1 MARRG
6 LYANINARKKAGTS
20 RPKSKS
26 TISKKAYA
34 NMKAGFP
41 KKKNMRSRN
50 YKAEYRKYQ
59 SSTKSKLDRASRNR
73 ARRRLARLGAVSKGD
88 GKDIDHRNKN
98 PRDNSMSNLRVTS
111 KKLNRGRYRV
121 S

>member
-1 MARRG
+1 
-6 LYANINARKKAGTS
+6 
-20 RPKSKS
+20 
-26 TISKKAYA
+26 
-34 NMKAGFP
+34 
-41 KKKNMRSRN
+41 MRSRN

-88 GKDIDHRNKN
+88 GRDIDHRNKN

-111 KKLNRGRYRV
+111 KKLNRGKYRV